1 MDYAK
6 LGLKVGLEIHQ
17 ELATEHKLYCQCP
30 PELFTEEPEYT
41 FLRRLRP
48 SQSELGE
55 IDPAALFEFMK
66 ERTMLYEAN
75 RATSCLVEMDEE
87 PPGPLNPEALDVCL
101 TFALMTDSKPVDEVH
116 VMRKIV
122 VDGSNTSGFQRTCV
136 VSLGG
141 SVESEGKTYGIQHVG
156 LEEDAARKVGDEGEV
171 SRYRIDRLGIP
182 LMEVATDP
190 DIYSPEEAERVAL
203 AVGRLLR
210 ATGKVRRGIG
220 SIRQD
225 VNISIIGGALIEI
238 KGVQELG
245 LVSKVVEYEV
255 QRQVALLKLTHEL
268 ADRGVREE
276 TLNGAPVDVS
286 SLFKETKSK
295 ILKNA
300 LRNGGVIIAIKL
312 PGFTGII
319 GSEICP
325 GRRLGTEMADHA
337 RFHGGVKGI
346 FHTDELPAYDISE
359 EEVRAL
365 KEKMGASTSD
375 AVVIVADDMD
385 KSMKA
390 LEAVV
395 ERAIQALSGVPRETR
410 SANPDGTTHFTRPRP
425 GAARMYPETDVVCIP
440 VTPERLE
447 ALMATLPEMPE
458 EKLARLKAD
467 YGINE
472 KLARQLVNSIHLE
485 FFEEMARGGLG
496 DPTLM
501 AVTLTETLKSLG
513 RDGVSVGSLGE
524 PAIKEVFAVVNE
536 GRTAK
541 ESVPELLTWLSSNS
555 EGSAEEALDA
565 LGLGMMGVEALQ
577 ELVEAKV
584 SEKEGMVEQMGMKAF
599 GPLMGMMMGEVRG
612 KARAEDVQNLLREA
626 LQSKLKR

>member
-1 MDYAK
+1 
-6 LGLKVGLEIHQ
+6 V
-17 ELATEHKLYCQCP
+17 
-30 PELFTEEPEYT
+30 
-41 FLRRLRP
+41 
-48 SQSELGE
+48 
-55 IDPAALFEFMK
+55 
-66 ERTMLYEAN
+66 
-75 RATSCLVEMDEE
+75 
-87 PPGPLNPEALDVCL
+87 
-101 TFALMTDSKPVDEVH
+101 
-116 VMRKIV
+116 
-122 VDGSNTSGFQRTCV
+122 
-136 VSLGG
+136 
-141 SVESEGKTYGIQHVG
+141 
-156 LEEDAARKVGDEGEV
+156 
-171 SRYRIDRLGIP
+171 
-182 LMEVATDP
+182 
-190 DIYSPEEAERVAL
+190 
-203 AVGRLLR
+203 
-210 ATGKVRRGIG
+210 
-220 SIRQD
+220 
-225 VNISIIGGALIEI
+225 
-238 KGVQELG
+238 
-245 LVSKVVEYEV
+245 
-255 QRQVALLKLTHEL
+255 
-268 ADRGVREE
+268 
-276 TLNGAPVDVS
+276 
-286 SLFKETKSK
+286 
-295 ILKNA
+295 
-300 LRNGGVIIAIKL
+300 
-312 PGFTGII
+312 
-319 GSEICP
+319 
-325 GRRLGTEMADHA
+325 
-337 RFHGGVKGI
+337 
-346 FHTDELPAYDISE
+346 
-359 EEVRAL
+359 
-365 KEKMGASTSD
+365 KEKMGASPSD

-385 KSMKA
+385 KSIKA

>member
-1 MDYAK
+1 MDYGK

-17 ELATEHKLYCQCP
+17 ELATEHKLFCQCP
-30 PELFTEEPEYT
+30 PELFKEEPEYT

-66 ERTMLYEAN
+66 GRTMLYEAN

-87 PPGPLNPEALDVCL
+87 PPGPMNPEALDVCL
-101 TFALMTDSKPVDEVH
+101 TFALLTDSKPVDEVH

-122 VDGSNTSGFQRTCV
+122 VDGSNTTGFQRTCI

-141 SVESEGKTYGIQHVG
+141 SVESEGKTYGIQHIG

-225 VNISIIGGALIEI
+225 VNISITDGALIEI

-245 LVSKVVEYEV
+245 LVSKVVEFEV

-268 ADRGVREE
+268 AGRGVMEE
-276 TLNGAPVDVS
+276 DLKGAPVDVS
-286 SLFKETKSK
+286 SLFSGTKSK
-295 ILKNA
+295 IIKNA
-300 LRNGGVIIAIKL
+300 LGTGGIVLAIRL
-312 PGFTGII
+312 QGFAGLV

-359 EEVRAL
+359 AEVRAL
-365 KEKMGASTSD
+365 KEKMGASATD
-375 AVVIVADDMD
+375 AVVIVADEVD
-385 KSMKA
+385 KSRKA

-395 ERAIQALSGVPRETR
+395 ERATQALSGVPRETR

-447 ALMATLPEMPE
+447 ALRSALPEMPE

-472 KLARQLVNSIHLE
+472 KLARQVVTSIHSKL
-485 FFEEMARGGLG
+485 FEELARGGQG
-496 DPTLM
+496 DPTLI
-501 AVTLTETLKSLG
+501 AVTLTETLKSLE
-513 RDGVSVGSLGE
+513 RDGVPVGSLDE
-524 PAIKEVFAVVNE
+524 SAIRGVFTLVNE

-541 ESVPELLTWLSSNS
+541 ESVPQLMVWRASSP

-565 LGLGMMGVEALQ
+565 LGLGMMGVEALR

-599 GPLMGMMMGEVRG
+599 GPLMGMVMGAVRG

-626 LQSKLKR
+626 LQVRLKS